1 MKIHILIKI
10 DFWRSLLVNITIEEN
25 DIVYYNQVKVYTTIK
40 SNYGRYNRFV

>member
-25 DIVYYNQVKVYTTIK
+25 DIVYYNQVKMSSI
-40 SNYGRYNRFV
+40 